1 MGAILMPELP
11 EVETIVRGLRTH
23 FQDSR
28 IQSVEMTGHPMFEG
42 DPGFF
47 CAQLKG
53 REIVAIDRHGK
64 SIYLSLKGEPALSLR
79 VHLGMTGQ
87 MLVKS
92 PADPLEN
99 HTHLVFKFKSLGKEL
114 RYRDIR
120 RFGEMELLSS
130 SKIKSSVPDAW
141 TSSPAVVTDSIKKIS
156 GYLKHGLLG
165 QKFIAG
171 LGNIYVDE
179 ALHMAKLHPKKSGKN
194 LKLAQWSLLSNSIR
208 KVLSVSI
215 KLGGTSFSNYVDVH
229 GSRGGFKCRLS
240 VYGKS
245 GQPCSCGTLIKK
257 IVFAGR
263 GTHFCPKCQPSPR

>member
-1 MGAILMPELP
+1 MPELP
-11 EVETIVRGLRTH
+11 EVETIVRGLRTQ
-23 FQDSR
+23 FLSCR
-28 IQSVEMTGHPMFEG
+28 IKSVEVTGHPMFEG
-42 DPGFF
+42 SFEKF
-47 CAQLKG
+47 RRALAG
-53 REIVAIDRHGK
+53 RQIQTVDRHGK
-64 SIYLSLKGEPALSLR
+64 SIYLSLDGTPSLALR
-79 VHLGMTGQ
+79 IHLGMTGQ
-87 MLVKS
+87 TLVKH
-92 PADPLEN
+92 PGDPIES
-99 HTHLVFKFKSLGKEL
+99 HTHLVFKFESMDKEL

-120 RFGEMELLSS
+120 RFGKIELIPGDKKRS
-130 SKIKSSVPDAW
+130 IVPDAW
-141 TSSPAVVTDSIKKIS
+141 QSSPEELKSSIMKID

-194 LKLAQWSLLSNSIR
+194 LKPAQWNLLSDSIR
-208 KVLSVSI
+208 KVLAVSI

-229 GSRGGFKCRLS
+229 GSRGGFKGRLS

-263 GTHFCPKCQPSPR
+263 GTHFCPTCQPSPR